1 MRRTG
6 QVVLLTG
13 LLSVCAVT
21 AASAPQHDKQPDPKA
36 IIVPFELLSTGH
48 MAVQVKVNGK
58 GPYRLIFDTGA
69 PPNLVNNKLAAEA
82 GILKKDPKM
91 ANPGV
96 GLFGLAGAKTIDTLE
111 VGQAKLDKVP
121 VMVMD
126 HPTVTAAAK
135 ALGPIDGIIGFP
147 FFARYATTIDYHKKE
162 LTLVPNGYVPSDT
175 MQMLMDKLMKGQRG
189 KPEPRVVAPAGLW
202 GITVTK
208 AANDEEAGVTIDHV
222 LPNSPAAEGGLK
234 AGDRLL
240 TVDGRWTDSVND
252 TYLAASVVKPGRA
265 VEVVVLRDGQEVK
278 LTVKPAK
285 GF

>member
-1 MRRTG
+1 MRTLSH
-6 QVVLLTG
+6 VLLLTALVTG
-13 LLSVCAVT
+13 PAT
-21 AASAPQHDKQPDPKA
+21 TSAQAPPEAKQPTPKA
-36 IIVPFELLSTGH
+36 IVVPFELLSTGH

-91 ANPGV
+91 GNLGG
-96 GLFGLAGAKTIDTLE
+96 GLFGMAGAKTIDTLE
-111 VGQAKLDKVP
+111 VGEARLTKVP

-147 FFARYATTIDYHKKE
+147 FFARYATTIDYQKKE

-202 GITVTK
+202 GMTVSK
-208 AANDEEAGVTIDHV
+208 ASDDEAAGVLVEQV
-222 LPNSPAAEGGLK
+222 LPGSAAAEGGLK

-240 TVDGRWTDSVND
+240 TLDGRWTDSVAD
-252 TYLAASVVKPGRA
+252 TFVAASAVKPGRA
-265 VEVVVLRDGQEVK
+265 VPVVVLRDGQEVK
-278 LTVKPAK
+278 FMVKPAK
-285 GF
+285 GL